1 MARRNLNRRPLP
13 FGNSGSFALSSADH
27 LRDDSAHAVGAVAK
41 LAAMTLAE
49 SFCKSLA
56 DEWIFGLSCNLLA
69 SEFDHVHSHVSARW
83 HSMKLVTLCKNSS
96 ALSSSIRWPTVR
108 NGHELGA
115 GDSASNFFRD
125 RQWCAEVF
133 IDADNQLRLPDI
145 AELRKIVVYRNHV
158 DAL

>member
-1 MARRNLNRRPLP
+1 MAPDEVADSLQELIFP
-13 FGNSGSFALSSADH
+13 FVLDQM
-27 LRDDSAHAVGAVAK
+27 
-41 LAAMTLAE
+41 AA
-49 SFCKSLA
+49 
-56 DEWIFGLSCNLLA
+56 
-69 SEFDHVHSHVSARW
+69 
-83 HSMKLVTLCKNSS
+83 
-96 ALSSSIRWPTVR
+96 VR

-145 AELRKIVVYRNHV
+145 AELRKSVVYRNHV